1 MSLKISKGVLK
12 MALAAARDMHPDEF
26 VAVLGGKGDLIDELI
41 FLPFQSGGVS
51 AIIQMDML
59 PLGMRIFGTI
69 HSHPSPNAMP
79 SSEDLAMFARYGKV
93 HIIVAYPYG
102 KDDWRC
108 YDREGNPA
116 EIEVVEE
123 SF

>member
-1 MSLKISKGVLK
+1 MSLKILKGVLE
-12 MALAAARDMHPDEF
+12 MALAAARDMHPNEF
-26 VAVLGGKGDLIDELI
+26 VAVLGGKGSLINELI

-69 HSHPSPNAMP
+69 HSHPSPNATP
-79 SSEDLAMFARYGKV
+79 SPEDLAMFARYGKL

-102 KDDWRC
+102 EDNWRC
-108 YDREGNPA
+108 YDRDGNPT